1 VVVAEQTLLEHQETV
16 AMVDQVVVAH
26 MVLEQGVRVQRG
38 KVLMAVRVQRLHQAV
53 AAVRVQLDLRH
64 WLQFLVAAVVRVKHL
79 ASQAQEFFMLAV
91 EAVVEPPLEQQV

>member
-38 KVLMAVRVQRLHQAV
+38 KVLMAVRVKQEHQVEAV
-53 AAVRVQLDLRH
+53 VRVQLGLRQ
-64 WLQFLVAAVVRVKHL
+64 LDQLTVAVAARVKHL
-79 ASQAQEFFMLAV
+79 ALQAQEFFMLAV
-91 EAVVEPPLEQQV
+91 EAVGEPLLEQRV